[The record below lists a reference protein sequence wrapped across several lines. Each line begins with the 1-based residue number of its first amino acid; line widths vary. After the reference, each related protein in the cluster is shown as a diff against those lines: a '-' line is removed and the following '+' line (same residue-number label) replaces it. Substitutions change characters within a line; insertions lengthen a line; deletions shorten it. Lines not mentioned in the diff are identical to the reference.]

1 MRIWP
6 NTKIQKEQ
14 NKFKKL
20 EKNFHSKISSLE
32 KQIAQF
38 KETLIQIKN
47 SAQSKID
54 EYLLLDINMV
64 KEESEITYQKLLD
77 DLNIKSSRTK
87 NKAIFK
93 K

>member
-20 EKNFHSKISSLE
+20 EKNFYSKISSLE

-38 KETLIQIKN
+38 KDTLIQIKN
-47 SAQSKID
+47 SAQPKVD
-54 EYLLLDINMV
+54 ESLLLDINKGRV
-64 KEESEITYQKLLD
+64 KKKKIWNFP
-77 DLNIKSSRTK
+77 DLV
-87 NKAIFK
+87 
-93 K
+93 